1 MGCAFFVVLNF
12 LLTKLTKKLKRMLEW
27 FTNDRNNLLIG
38 GETMRLLKPYFKRY
52 KLDLV
57 LAVITVIIMAM
68 AMLFQPTLLSKI
80 VQAISD
86 DNMTKVRHIGLQL
99 LVIAGIGLIAGIV
112 NTIFAARASQG
123 IASDVRE
130 AAYRK
135 IQTFSFGNVEQ
146 FSAGN
151 LVVRLT
157 NDVQQIQSILMM
169 MLQPLLRMPI
179 LFIGGFI
186 LAVNSIPKLWWIIVV
201 MVILVGAVSALVM
214 GNMGKRFGMI
224 QGLIDRVNAKAKEN
238 LQGVRVV
245 KSFNQEGNEQK
256 RFDDVSDELNHVNLQ
271 IGYLFSIIMPAFM
284 FIGQGL
290 MVVAIYFVG
299 NMVGTE
305 PKMLAQITGFTN
317 YLMIIMQ
324 AIIVGGMMM
333 TFAARGFVSMG
344 RISEIM
350 DTKPDLVY
358 KDVPAQDLTGA
369 VEFDDVSFTYP
380 GDDKPTLKHISFKV
394 QPGEMIG
401 IVGATG
407 SGKSSMAQLIPR
419 LFDPTDGTVKV
430 GGVDLKDANESSLRK
445 TVSFVLQRATLFS
458 GKISDNLRQGK
469 PDAQE
474 QDMKRAA
481 QIAQAAEF
489 VERYEDTYEH
499 VVEERSS
506 NFSGGQKQRLSIARG
521 VIGNPKILILDDST
535 SALDAK
541 SEKLVKEA
549 LDNELQDTTTFII
562 AEKISSVIN
571 ADRILVL
578 EDGALVAE
586 GAHQQ
591 LVETSPIYQEIYK
604 TQKAQEA

>member
-1 MGCAFFVVLNF
+1 
-12 LLTKLTKKLKRMLEW
+12 
-27 FTNDRNNLLIG
+27 
-38 GETMRLLKPYFKRY
+38 MRLLKPYFKRY

-201 MVILVGAVSALVM
+201 MVIMVGAVSALVM

-481 QIAQAAEF
+481 QTAQAAEF

>member
-1 MGCAFFVVLNF
+1 
-12 LLTKLTKKLKRMLEW
+12 
-27 FTNDRNNLLIG
+27 
-38 GETMRLLKPYFKRY
+38 MRLLKPYFKGY
-52 KLDLV
+52 KLDLTIAV
-57 LAVITVIIMAM
+57 LTVTIMAIS
-68 AMLFQPTLLSKI
+68 MLLQPTLLTNI

-86 DNMTKVRHIGLQL
+86 DNMDKVNQIGLKL
-99 LVIAGIGLIAGIV
+99 LVIAGIGLIAGII

-135 IQTFSFGNVEQ
+135 IQTFSFGNIEQ
-146 FSAGN
+146 YSVGN

-157 NDVQQIQSILMM
+157 NDITQIQSILMM
-169 MLQPLLRMPI
+169 GLQPLLRMPI
-179 LFIGGFI
+179 LFVGGFI
-186 LAVNSIPKLWWIIVV
+186 LAVHSIPALWWVIVV
-201 MVILVGAVSALVM
+201 MVILVGAVSAVVM

-245 KSFNQEGNEQK
+245 KSFNQEDNEQK
-256 RFDDVSDELNHVNLQ
+256 RFNEVSDELNGVNLQ
-271 IGYLFSIIMPAFM
+271 IGYLFSIIVPAFM

-299 NMVGTE
+299 NMVGSE

-324 AIIVGGMMM
+324 SIIIGGMMM

-344 RISEIM
+344 RIQEIM
-350 DTKPDLVY
+350 NTEPDLQY
-358 KDVPAQDLTGA
+358 KDVPEQDLSGA

-380 GDDKPTLKHISFKV
+380 GDDKPTLKHISFAV

-407 SGKSSMAQLIPR
+407 SGKSTMAQLIPR
-419 LFDPTDGTVKV
+419 LFDPTEGTVKV
-430 GGVDLKDANESSLRK
+430 GGVDLKDTNESSLRK

-469 PDAQE
+469 ADAQE
-474 QDMKRAA
+474 ADMKRAA

-521 VIGNPKILILDDST
+521 VIGDPKILILDDST

-549 LDNELQDTTTFII
+549 LDNDLQDTTTFII

-578 EDGALVAE
+578 EDGELVAE
-586 GAHQQ
+586 GAHKD

>member
-1 MGCAFFVVLNF
+1 
-12 LLTKLTKKLKRMLEW
+12 
-27 FTNDRNNLLIG
+27 
-38 GETMRLLKPYFKRY
+38 MRLLKPYFKGY
-52 KLDLV
+52 KLDLTIAV
-57 LAVITVIIMAM
+57 LTVTIMAIS
-68 AMLFQPTLLSKI
+68 MLLQPTLLTNI

-86 DNMTKVRHIGLQL
+86 DNMDKVNQIGLKL
-99 LVIAGIGLIAGIV
+99 LVIAGIGLIAGII

-135 IQTFSFGNVEQ
+135 IQTFSFGNIEQ
-146 FSAGN
+146 YSVGN

-157 NDVQQIQSILMM
+157 NDITQIQSILMM
-169 MLQPLLRMPI
+169 GLQPLLRMPI
-179 LFIGGFI
+179 LFVGGFI
-186 LAVNSIPKLWWIIVV
+186 LAVHSIPALWWVIVV
-201 MVILVGAVSALVM
+201 MVILVGAVSAVVM

-245 KSFNQEGNEQK
+245 KSFNQEDNEQK
-256 RFDDVSDELNHVNLQ
+256 RFNEVSDELNGVNLQ
-271 IGYLFSIIMPAFM
+271 IGYLFSIIVPAFM

-299 NMVGTE
+299 NMVGSE

-324 AIIVGGMMM
+324 SIIIGGMMM

-344 RISEIM
+344 RIQEIM
-350 DTKPDLVY
+350 NTEPDLQY
-358 KDVPAQDLTGA
+358 KDVPEQDLSGA

-380 GDDKPTLKHISFKV
+380 GDDKPTLKHISFAV

-407 SGKSSMAQLIPR
+407 SGKSTMAQLIPR
-419 LFDPTDGTVKV
+419 LFDPTEGTVKV
-430 GGVDLKDANESSLRK
+430 GGVDLKDTNESSLRK

-469 PDAQE
+469 ADAQE
-474 QDMKRAA
+474 ADMKRAA

-489 VERYEDTYEH
+489 VERFEDTYEH

-549 LDNELQDTTTFII
+549 LDHDLQDTTTFII

-578 EDGALVAE
+578 EDGELVAE
-586 GAHQQ
+586 GAHKD

>member
-1 MGCAFFVVLNF
+1 
-12 LLTKLTKKLKRMLEW
+12 
-27 FTNDRNNLLIG
+27 
-38 GETMRLLKPYFKRY
+38 MRLLKPYFKGY
-52 KLDLV
+52 KLDLTIAV
-57 LAVITVIIMAM
+57 LTVTIMAIS
-68 AMLFQPTLLSKI
+68 MLLQPTLLTNI

-86 DNMTKVRHIGLQL
+86 DNMDKVNQIGLKL
-99 LVIAGIGLIAGIV
+99 LVIAGIGLIAGII

-135 IQTFSFGNVEQ
+135 IQTFSFGNIEQ
-146 FSAGN
+146 YSVGN

-157 NDVQQIQSILMM
+157 NDITQIQSILMM
-169 MLQPLLRMPI
+169 GLQPLLRMPI
-179 LFIGGFI
+179 LFVGGFI
-186 LAVNSIPKLWWIIVV
+186 LAVHSIPALWWVIVV
-201 MVILVGAVSALVM
+201 MVILVGAVSAVVM

-245 KSFNQEGNEQK
+245 KSFNQEDNEQK
-256 RFDDVSDELNHVNLQ
+256 RFNEVSDELNGVNLQ
-271 IGYLFSIIMPAFM
+271 IGYLFSIIVPAFM

-299 NMVGTE
+299 NMVGSE

-324 AIIVGGMMM
+324 SIIIGGMMM

-344 RISEIM
+344 RIQEIM
-350 DTKPDLVY
+350 NTEPDLQY
-358 KDVPAQDLTGA
+358 KDVPEQDLSGA

-380 GDDKPTLKHISFKV
+380 GDDKPTLKHISFAV

-407 SGKSSMAQLIPR
+407 SGKSTMAQLLPR
-419 LFDPTDGTVKV
+419 LFDPTEGTVKV
-430 GGVDLKDANESSLRK
+430 GGVDLKDTNESSLRK

-469 PDAQE
+469 ADAQE
-474 QDMKRAA
+474 ADMKRAA

-521 VIGNPKILILDDST
+521 VIGDPKILILDDST

-549 LDNELQDTTTFII
+549 LDHDLQDTTTFII

-578 EDGALVAE
+578 EDGELVAE
-586 GAHQQ
+586 GAHKD

>member
-1 MGCAFFVVLNF
+1 
-12 LLTKLTKKLKRMLEW
+12 
-27 FTNDRNNLLIG
+27 
-38 GETMRLLKPYFKRY
+38 MRLLKPYFKRY

-86 DNMTKVRHIGLQL
+86 DNMSKVRHIGLQL

-419 LFDPTDGTVKV
+419 LFDPTEGTVKV

-469 PDAQE
+469 SDAQE

-586 GAHQQ
+586 GAHQE

>member
-1 MGCAFFVVLNF
+1 
-12 LLTKLTKKLKRMLEW
+12 
-27 FTNDRNNLLIG
+27 
-38 GETMRLLKPYFKRY
+38 MRLLKPYFKGY
-52 KLDLV
+52 KLDLTIAV
-57 LAVITVIIMAM
+57 LTVTIMAIS
-68 AMLFQPTLLSKI
+68 MLLQPTLLTNI

-86 DNMTKVRHIGLQL
+86 DNMDKVNQIGFKL
-99 LVIAGIGLIAGIV
+99 LVIAGIGLIAGII

-135 IQTFSFGNVEQ
+135 IQTFSFGNIEQ
-146 FSAGN
+146 YSVGN

-157 NDVQQIQSILMM
+157 NDITQIQSILMM
-169 MLQPLLRMPI
+169 GLQPLLRMPI
-179 LFIGGFI
+179 LFVGGFI
-186 LAVNSIPKLWWIIVV
+186 LAVHSIPALWWVIVV
-201 MVILVGAVSALVM
+201 MVILVGAVSAVVM

-245 KSFNQEGNEQK
+245 KSFNQEDNEQK
-256 RFDDVSDELNHVNLQ
+256 RFNEVSDELNGVNLQ
-271 IGYLFSIIMPAFM
+271 IGYLFSIIVPAFM

-299 NMVGTE
+299 NMVGSE

-324 AIIVGGMMM
+324 SIIIGGMMM

-344 RISEIM
+344 RIQEIM
-350 DTKPDLVY
+350 NTEPDLQY
-358 KDVPAQDLTGA
+358 KDVPEQDLSGA

-380 GDDKPTLKHISFKV
+380 GDDKPTLKHISFAV

-407 SGKSSMAQLIPR
+407 SGKSTMAQLIPR
-419 LFDPTDGTVKV
+419 LFDPTEGTVKV
-430 GGVDLKDANESSLRK
+430 GGVDLKDTNESSLRK

-469 PDAQE
+469 ADAQE
-474 QDMKRAA
+474 ADMKRAA

-521 VIGNPKILILDDST
+521 VIGDPKILILDDST

-549 LDNELQDTTTFII
+549 LDHDLQDTTTFII

-578 EDGALVAE
+578 EDGELVAE
-586 GAHQQ
+586 GAHKD

>member
-1 MGCAFFVVLNF
+1 
-12 LLTKLTKKLKRMLEW
+12 
-27 FTNDRNNLLIG
+27 
-38 GETMRLLKPYFKRY
+38 MRLLKPYFKRY

-86 DNMTKVRHIGLQL
+86 DNMSKVRHIGLQL

-271 IGYLFSIIMPAFM
+271 IGHLFSIIMPAFM

>member
-1 MGCAFFVVLNF
+1 
-12 LLTKLTKKLKRMLEW
+12 
-27 FTNDRNNLLIG
+27 
-38 GETMRLLKPYFKRY
+38 MRLLKPYFKRY

-86 DNMTKVRHIGLQL
+86 DNMSKVRHIGLQL

-419 LFDPTDGTVKV
+419 LFDPTEGTVKV

-521 VIGNPKILILDDST
+521 VIGDPKILILDDST

-586 GAHQQ
+586 GAHQE

>member
-1 MGCAFFVVLNF
+1 
-12 LLTKLTKKLKRMLEW
+12 
-27 FTNDRNNLLIG
+27 
-38 GETMRLLKPYFKRY
+38 MRLLKPYFKRY

-224 QGLIDRVNAKAKEN
+224 QALIDRVNAKAKEN

-419 LFDPTDGTVKV
+419 LFDPTEGTVKV

-549 LDNELQDTTTFII
+549 LDSELQDTTTFII

>member
-1 MGCAFFVVLNF
+1 MELNKEF
-12 LLTKLTKKLKRMLEW
+12 
-27 FTNDRNNLLIG
+27 G
-38 GETMRLLKPYFKRY
+38 GEIMRLLKPYFKGY
-52 KLDLV
+52 KLDLTIAV
-57 LAVITVIIMAM
+57 LTVTIMAIS
-68 AMLFQPTLLSKI
+68 MLLQPTLLTNI

-86 DNMTKVRHIGLQL
+86 DNMDKVNQIGLKL
-99 LVIAGIGLIAGIV
+99 LVIAGIGLIAGII

-135 IQTFSFGNVEQ
+135 IQTFSFGNIEQ
-146 FSAGN
+146 YSVGN

-157 NDVQQIQSILMM
+157 NDITQIQSILMM
-169 MLQPLLRMPI
+169 GLQPLLRMPI
-179 LFIGGFI
+179 LFVGSFI
-186 LAVNSIPKLWWIIVV
+186 LAVHSIPALWWVIVV
-201 MVILVGAVSALVM
+201 MVILVGAVSAVVM

-245 KSFNQEGNEQK
+245 KSFNQEDNEQK
-256 RFDDVSDELNHVNLQ
+256 RFNEVSDELNGVNLQ
-271 IGYLFSIIMPAFM
+271 IGYLFSIIVPAFM

-299 NMVGTE
+299 NMVGSE

-324 AIIVGGMMM
+324 SIIIGGMMM

-344 RISEIM
+344 RIQEIM
-350 DTKPDLVY
+350 NTEPDLQY
-358 KDVPAQDLTGA
+358 KDVPEQDLSGA

-380 GDDKPTLKHISFKV
+380 GDDKPTLKHISFAV

-407 SGKSSMAQLIPR
+407 SGKSTMAQLIPR
-419 LFDPTDGTVKV
+419 LFDPTEGTVKV
-430 GGVDLKDANESSLRK
+430 GGVDLKDTNESSLRK

-469 PDAQE
+469 ADAQE
-474 QDMKRAA
+474 ADMKRAA

-521 VIGNPKILILDDST
+521 VIGDPKILILDDST

-549 LDNELQDTTTFII
+549 LDHDLQDTTTFII

-578 EDGALVAE
+578 EDGELVAE
-586 GAHQQ
+586 GAHKD

>member
-1 MGCAFFVVLNF
+1 
-12 LLTKLTKKLKRMLEW
+12 
-27 FTNDRNNLLIG
+27 
-38 GETMRLLKPYFKRY
+38 MRLLKPYFKGY
-52 KLDLV
+52 KLDLTIAV
-57 LAVITVIIMAM
+57 LTVTIMAIS
-68 AMLFQPTLLSKI
+68 MLLQPTLLTNI

-86 DNMTKVRHIGLQL
+86 DNMDKVNQIGLKL
-99 LVIAGIGLIAGIV
+99 LVIAGIGLIAGII

-135 IQTFSFGNVEQ
+135 IQTFSFGNIEQ
-146 FSAGN
+146 YSVGN

-157 NDVQQIQSILMM
+157 NDITQIQSILMM
-169 MLQPLLRMPI
+169 GLQPLLRMPI
-179 LFIGGFI
+179 LFVGGFI
-186 LAVNSIPKLWWIIVV
+186 LAVHSIPALWWVIVV
-201 MVILVGAVSALVM
+201 MVILVGAVSAVVM

-245 KSFNQEGNEQK
+245 KSFNQEDNEQK
-256 RFDDVSDELNHVNLQ
+256 RFNEVSDELNGVNLQ
-271 IGYLFSIIMPAFM
+271 IGYLFSIIVPAFM

-299 NMVGTE
+299 NMVGSE

-324 AIIVGGMMM
+324 SIIIGGMMM

-344 RISEIM
+344 RIQEIM
-350 DTKPDLVY
+350 NTEPDLQY
-358 KDVPAQDLTGA
+358 KDVPEQDLSGA

-380 GDDKPTLKHISFKV
+380 GDDKPTLKHISFAV
-394 QPGEMIG
+394 QSGEMIG

-407 SGKSSMAQLIPR
+407 SGKSTMAQLIPR
-419 LFDPTDGTVKV
+419 LFDPTEGTVKV
-430 GGVDLKDANESSLRK
+430 GGVDLKDTNESSLRK

-469 PDAQE
+469 ADAQE
-474 QDMKRAA
+474 ADMKRAA

-521 VIGNPKILILDDST
+521 VIGDPKILILDDST

-549 LDNELQDTTTFII
+549 LDHDLQDTTTFII

-578 EDGALVAE
+578 EDGELVAE
-586 GAHQQ
+586 GAHKD

>member
-1 MGCAFFVVLNF
+1 
-12 LLTKLTKKLKRMLEW
+12 
-27 FTNDRNNLLIG
+27 
-38 GETMRLLKPYFKRY
+38 MRLLKPYFKGY
-52 KLDLV
+52 KLDLTIAV
-57 LAVITVIIMAM
+57 LTVTIMAIS
-68 AMLFQPTLLSKI
+68 MLLQPTLLTNI

-86 DNMTKVRHIGLQL
+86 DNMDKVNQIGLKL
-99 LVIAGIGLIAGIV
+99 LVIAGIGLVAGII

-135 IQTFSFGNVEQ
+135 IQTFSFGNIEQ
-146 FSAGN
+146 YSVGN

-157 NDVQQIQSILMM
+157 NDITQIQSILMM
-169 MLQPLLRMPI
+169 GLQPLLRMPI
-179 LFIGGFI
+179 LFVGGFI
-186 LAVNSIPKLWWIIVV
+186 LAVHSIPALWWVIVV
-201 MVILVGAVSALVM
+201 MVILVGAVSAVVM

-245 KSFNQEGNEQK
+245 KSFNQEDNEQK
-256 RFDDVSDELNHVNLQ
+256 RFNEVSDELNGVNLQ
-271 IGYLFSIIMPAFM
+271 IGYLFSIIVTAFM

-299 NMVGTE
+299 NMVGSE

-324 AIIVGGMMM
+324 SIIIGGMMM

-344 RISEIM
+344 RIQEIM
-350 DTKPDLVY
+350 NTEPDLQY
-358 KDVPAQDLTGA
+358 KDVPEQDLSGA

-380 GDDKPTLKHISFKV
+380 GDDKPTLKHISFAV

-407 SGKSSMAQLIPR
+407 SGKSTMAQLIPR
-419 LFDPTDGTVKV
+419 LFDPTEGTVKV
-430 GGVDLKDANESSLRK
+430 GGVDLKDTNESSLRK

-469 PDAQE
+469 ADAQE
-474 QDMKRAA
+474 ADMKRAA

-521 VIGNPKILILDDST
+521 VIGDPKILILDDST

-549 LDNELQDTTTFII
+549 LDHDLQDTTTFII

-578 EDGALVAE
+578 EDGELVAE
-586 GAHQQ
+586 GAHKD

>member
-1 MGCAFFVVLNF
+1 
-12 LLTKLTKKLKRMLEW
+12 
-27 FTNDRNNLLIG
+27 
-38 GETMRLLKPYFKRY
+38 MRLLKPYFKRY

-245 KSFNQEGNEQK
+245 KSFNQEVNEQK

-419 LFDPTDGTVKV
+419 LFDPTEGTVKV

>member
-1 MGCAFFVVLNF
+1 
-12 LLTKLTKKLKRMLEW
+12 
-27 FTNDRNNLLIG
+27 
-38 GETMRLLKPYFKRY
+38 MRLLKPYFKGY
-52 KLDLV
+52 KLDLTIAV
-57 LAVITVIIMAM
+57 LTVTIMAIS
-68 AMLFQPTLLSKI
+68 MLLQPTLLTNI

-86 DNMTKVRHIGLQL
+86 DNMDKVNQIGLKL
-99 LVIAGIGLIAGIV
+99 LVIAGIGLIAGII

-135 IQTFSFGNVEQ
+135 IQTFSFGNIEQ
-146 FSAGN
+146 YSVGN

-157 NDVQQIQSILMM
+157 NDITQIQSILMM
-169 MLQPLLRMPI
+169 GLQPLLRMPI
-179 LFIGGFI
+179 LFVGGFI
-186 LAVNSIPKLWWIIVV
+186 LAVHSIPALWWVIVV
-201 MVILVGAVSALVM
+201 MVILVGAVSAVVM

-245 KSFNQEGNEQK
+245 KSFNQEDNEQK
-256 RFDDVSDELNHVNLQ
+256 RFNEVSDELNGVNLQ
-271 IGYLFSIIMPAFM
+271 IGYLFSIIVPAFM

-299 NMVGTE
+299 NMVGSE

-324 AIIVGGMMM
+324 SIIICGMMM

-344 RISEIM
+344 RIQEIM
-350 DTKPDLVY
+350 NTEPDLQY
-358 KDVPAQDLTGA
+358 KDVPEQDLSGA

-380 GDDKPTLKHISFKV
+380 GDDKPTLKHISFAV

-407 SGKSSMAQLIPR
+407 SGKSTMAQLIPR
-419 LFDPTDGTVKV
+419 LFDPTEGTVKV
-430 GGVDLKDANESSLRK
+430 GGVDLKDTNESSLRK

-469 PDAQE
+469 ADAQE
-474 QDMKRAA
+474 ADMKRAA

-521 VIGNPKILILDDST
+521 VIGDPKILILDDST

-549 LDNELQDTTTFII
+549 LDHDLQDTTTFII

-578 EDGALVAE
+578 EDGELVAE
-586 GAHQQ
+586 GAHKD

>member
-1 MGCAFFVVLNF
+1 
-12 LLTKLTKKLKRMLEW
+12 
-27 FTNDRNNLLIG
+27 
-38 GETMRLLKPYFKRY
+38 MRLLKPYFKRY

-57 LAVITVIIMAM
+57 LAVITVVIMAM

-245 KSFNQEGNEQK
+245 KSFNQEGNEQQ

-380 GDDKPTLKHISFKV
+380 GEDKPTLKHISFKV

-419 LFDPTDGTVKV
+419 LFDPTEGTVKV

-521 VIGNPKILILDDST
+521 VIGDPKILILDDST

-586 GAHQQ
+586 GAHQE

>member
-1 MGCAFFVVLNF
+1 
-12 LLTKLTKKLKRMLEW
+12 
-27 FTNDRNNLLIG
+27 
-38 GETMRLLKPYFKRY
+38 MRLLKPYFKGY
-52 KLDLV
+52 KLDLTIAV
-57 LAVITVIIMAM
+57 LTVTIMAIS
-68 AMLFQPTLLSKI
+68 MLLQPTLLTNI

-86 DNMTKVRHIGLQL
+86 DNMDKVNQIGLKL
-99 LVIAGIGLIAGIV
+99 LVIAGIGLIAGII

-135 IQTFSFGNVEQ
+135 IQTFSFGNIEQ
-146 FSAGN
+146 YSVGN

-157 NDVQQIQSILMM
+157 NDITQIQSILMM
-169 MLQPLLRMPI
+169 GLQLLLRMPI
-179 LFIGGFI
+179 LFVGGFI
-186 LAVNSIPKLWWIIVV
+186 LAVHSIPALWWVIVV
-201 MVILVGAVSALVM
+201 MVILVGAVSAVVM

-245 KSFNQEGNEQK
+245 KSFNQEDNEQK
-256 RFDDVSDELNHVNLQ
+256 RFNEVSDELNGVNLQ
-271 IGYLFSIIMPAFM
+271 IGYLFSIIVPAFM

-299 NMVGTE
+299 NMVGSE

-324 AIIVGGMMM
+324 SIIIGGMMM

-344 RISEIM
+344 RIQEIM
-350 DTKPDLVY
+350 NTEPDLQY
-358 KDVPAQDLTGA
+358 KDVPEQDLSGA

-380 GDDKPTLKHISFKV
+380 GDDKPTLKHISFAV

-407 SGKSSMAQLIPR
+407 SGKSTMAQLIPR
-419 LFDPTDGTVKV
+419 LFDPTEGTVKV
-430 GGVDLKDANESSLRK
+430 GGVDLKDTNESSLRK

-469 PDAQE
+469 ADAQE
-474 QDMKRAA
+474 ADMKRAA

-521 VIGNPKILILDDST
+521 VIGDPKILILDDST

-549 LDNELQDTTTFII
+549 LDHDLQDTTTFII

-578 EDGALVAE
+578 EDGELVAE
-586 GAHQQ
+586 GAHKD

>member
-1 MGCAFFVVLNF
+1 
-12 LLTKLTKKLKRMLEW
+12 
-27 FTNDRNNLLIG
+27 
-38 GETMRLLKPYFKRY
+38 MRLLKPYFKGY
-52 KLDLV
+52 KLDLTIAV
-57 LAVITVIIMAM
+57 LTVTIMAIS
-68 AMLFQPTLLSKI
+68 MLLQPTLLTNI

-86 DNMTKVRHIGLQL
+86 DNMDKVNQIGFKL
-99 LVIAGIGLIAGIV
+99 LVIAGIGLIAGII

-135 IQTFSFGNVEQ
+135 IQTFSFGNIEQ
-146 FSAGN
+146 YSVGN

-157 NDVQQIQSILMM
+157 NDITQIQSILMM
-169 MLQPLLRMPI
+169 GLQPLLRMPI
-179 LFIGGFI
+179 LFVGGFI
-186 LAVNSIPKLWWIIVV
+186 LAVHSIPALWWVIVV
-201 MVILVGAVSALVM
+201 MVILVGAVSAVVM

-245 KSFNQEGNEQK
+245 KSFNQEDNEQK
-256 RFDDVSDELNHVNLQ
+256 RFNEVSDELNGVNLQ
-271 IGYLFSIIMPAFM
+271 IGYLFSIIVPAFM

-299 NMVGTE
+299 NMVGSE

-324 AIIVGGMMM
+324 SIIIGGMMM

-344 RISEIM
+344 RIQEIM
-350 DTKPDLVY
+350 NTEPDLQY
-358 KDVPAQDLTGA
+358 KDVPKQDLSGA

-380 GDDKPTLKHISFKV
+380 GDDKPTLKHISFAV

-407 SGKSSMAQLIPR
+407 SGKSTMAQLIPR
-419 LFDPTDGTVKV
+419 LFDPTEGTVKV

-469 PDAQE
+469 ADAE
-474 QDMKRAA
+474 EADMKRAA

-521 VIGNPKILILDDST
+521 VIGDPKILILDDST

-549 LDNELQDTTTFII
+549 LDRDLQDTTTFII

-578 EDGALVAE
+578 EDGELVAE
-586 GAHQQ
+586 GAHKD

>member
-1 MGCAFFVVLNF
+1 
-12 LLTKLTKKLKRMLEW
+12 
-27 FTNDRNNLLIG
+27 
-38 GETMRLLKPYFKRY
+38 MRLLKPYFKGY
-52 KLDLV
+52 KLDLTIAV
-57 LAVITVIIMAM
+57 LTVTIMAIS
-68 AMLFQPTLLSKI
+68 MLLQPTLLTNI

-86 DNMTKVRHIGLQL
+86 DNMDKVNQIGFKL
-99 LVIAGIGLIAGIV
+99 LVIAGIGLIAGII

-135 IQTFSFGNVEQ
+135 IQTFSFGNIEQ
-146 FSAGN
+146 YSVGN

-157 NDVQQIQSILMM
+157 NDITQIQSILMM
-169 MLQPLLRMPI
+169 GLQPLLRMPI
-179 LFIGGFI
+179 LFVGGFI
-186 LAVNSIPKLWWIIVV
+186 LAVHSIPALWWVIVV
-201 MVILVGAVSALVM
+201 MVILVGAVSAVVM

-245 KSFNQEGNEQK
+245 KSLNQEDNEQK
-256 RFDDVSDELNHVNLQ
+256 RFNEVSDELNGVNLQ
-271 IGYLFSIIMPAFM
+271 IGYLFSIIVPAFM

-299 NMVGTE
+299 NMVGSE

-324 AIIVGGMMM
+324 SIIIGGMMM

-344 RISEIM
+344 RIQEIM
-350 DTKPDLVY
+350 NTEPDLQY
-358 KDVPAQDLTGA
+358 KDVPKQDLSGA

-380 GDDKPTLKHISFKV
+380 GDDKPTLKHISFAV

-407 SGKSSMAQLIPR
+407 SGKSTMAQLIPR
-419 LFDPTDGTVKV
+419 LFDPTEGTVKV

-469 PDAQE
+469 ADAE
-474 QDMKRAA
+474 EADMKRAA

-521 VIGNPKILILDDST
+521 VIGDPKILILDDST

-549 LDNELQDTTTFII
+549 LDHDLQDTTTFII

-578 EDGALVAE
+578 EDGELVAE
-586 GAHQQ
+586 GAHKD

>member
-1 MGCAFFVVLNF
+1 
-12 LLTKLTKKLKRMLEW
+12 
-27 FTNDRNNLLIG
+27 
-38 GETMRLLKPYFKRY
+38 MRLLKPYFKRY

-86 DNMTKVRHIGLQL
+86 DNMSKVRHIGLQL

-380 GDDKPTLKHISFKV
+380 GDDKLTLKHISFKV

-419 LFDPTDGTVKV
+419 LFDPTEGTVKV

-469 PDAQE
+469 SDAQE

-521 VIGNPKILILDDST
+521 VIGDPKILILDDST

-586 GAHQQ
+586 GAHQE

>member
-1 MGCAFFVVLNF
+1 
-12 LLTKLTKKLKRMLEW
+12 
-27 FTNDRNNLLIG
+27 
-38 GETMRLLKPYFKRY
+38 MRLLKPYFKRY

-86 DNMTKVRHIGLQL
+86 DNMSKVRHIGLQL

-299 NMVGTE
+299 NMVGSE

-419 LFDPTDGTVKV
+419 LFDPTEGTVKV

-521 VIGNPKILILDDST
+521 VIGDPKILILDDST

-586 GAHQQ
+586 GAHQE

>member
-1 MGCAFFVVLNF
+1 
-12 LLTKLTKKLKRMLEW
+12 
-27 FTNDRNNLLIG
+27 
-38 GETMRLLKPYFKRY
+38 MRLLKPYFKGY
-52 KLDLV
+52 KLDLTIAV
-57 LAVITVIIMAM
+57 LTVTIMAIS
-68 AMLFQPTLLSKI
+68 MLLQPTLLTNI

-86 DNMTKVRHIGLQL
+86 DNMDKVNQIGLKL
-99 LVIAGIGLIAGIV
+99 LVIAGIGLIAGII

-135 IQTFSFGNVEQ
+135 IQTFSFGNIEQ
-146 FSAGN
+146 YSVGN

-157 NDVQQIQSILMM
+157 NDITQIQSILMM
-169 MLQPLLRMPI
+169 GLQPLLRMPI
-179 LFIGGFI
+179 LFVGGFI
-186 LAVNSIPKLWWIIVV
+186 LAVHSIPALWWVIVV
-201 MVILVGAVSALVM
+201 MVILVGAVSAVVM

-245 KSFNQEGNEQK
+245 KSFNQEDNEQK
-256 RFDDVSDELNHVNLQ
+256 RFNEVSDELNGVNLQ
-271 IGYLFSIIMPAFM
+271 IGYLFSIIVPAFM

-299 NMVGTE
+299 NMVGSE

-324 AIIVGGMMM
+324 SIIIGGMMM

-344 RISEIM
+344 RIQEIM
-350 DTKPDLVY
+350 NTEPDLQY
-358 KDVPAQDLTGA
+358 EDVPEQDLSGA

-380 GDDKPTLKHISFKV
+380 GDDKPTLKHISFAV

-407 SGKSSMAQLIPR
+407 SGKSTMAQLIPR
-419 LFDPTDGTVKV
+419 LFDPTEGTVKV
-430 GGVDLKDANESSLRK
+430 GGVDLKDTNESSLRK

-469 PDAQE
+469 ADAQE
-474 QDMKRAA
+474 ADMKRAA

-521 VIGNPKILILDDST
+521 VIGDPKILILDDST

-549 LDNELQDTTTFII
+549 LDHDLQDTTTFII

-578 EDGALVAE
+578 EDGELVAE
-586 GAHQQ
+586 GAHKD

>member
-1 MGCAFFVVLNF
+1 
-12 LLTKLTKKLKRMLEW
+12 
-27 FTNDRNNLLIG
+27 
-38 GETMRLLKPYFKRY
+38 MRLLKPYFKRY

-419 LFDPTDGTVKV
+419 LFDPTEGTVKV

-521 VIGNPKILILDDST
+521 VIGDPKILILDDST

-586 GAHQQ
+586 GAHQE

>member
-1 MGCAFFVVLNF
+1 
-12 LLTKLTKKLKRMLEW
+12 
-27 FTNDRNNLLIG
+27 
-38 GETMRLLKPYFKRY
+38 MRLLKPYFKGY
-52 KLDLV
+52 KLDLTIAV
-57 LAVITVIIMAM
+57 LTVTIMAIS
-68 AMLFQPTLLSKI
+68 MLLQPTLLTNI

-86 DNMTKVRHIGLQL
+86 DNMDKVNQIGLKL
-99 LVIAGIGLIAGIV
+99 LVIAGIGLIAGII

-135 IQTFSFGNVEQ
+135 IQTFSFGNIEQ
-146 FSAGN
+146 YSVGN

-157 NDVQQIQSILMM
+157 NDITQIQSILMM
-169 MLQPLLRMPI
+169 GLQPLLRMPI
-179 LFIGGFI
+179 LFVGGFI
-186 LAVNSIPKLWWIIVV
+186 LAVHSIPALWWVIVV
-201 MVILVGAVSALVM
+201 MVILVGAVSAVVM

-245 KSFNQEGNEQK
+245 KSFNQEDNEQT
-256 RFDDVSDELNHVNLQ
+256 RFNEVSDELNGVNLQ
-271 IGYLFSIIMPAFM
+271 IGYLFSIIVPAFM

-299 NMVGTE
+299 NMVGSE

-324 AIIVGGMMM
+324 SIIIGGMMM
-333 TFAARGFVSMG
+333 TFAARGLVSMG
-344 RISEIM
+344 RIQEIM
-350 DTKPDLVY
+350 NTEPDLQY
-358 KDVPAQDLTGA
+358 KDVPEQDLSGA

-380 GDDKPTLKHISFKV
+380 GDDKPTLKHISFAV

-407 SGKSSMAQLIPR
+407 SGKSTMAQLIPR
-419 LFDPTDGTVKV
+419 LFDPTEGTVKV
-430 GGVDLKDANESSLRK
+430 GGVDLKDTNESSLRK

-469 PDAQE
+469 ADAE
-474 QDMKRAA
+474 EADMKRAA

-521 VIGNPKILILDDST
+521 VIGDPKILILDDST

-549 LDNELQDTTTFII
+549 LDHDLQDTTTFII

-578 EDGALVAE
+578 EDGELVAE
-586 GAHQQ
+586 GAHKD

>member
-1 MGCAFFVVLNF
+1 
-12 LLTKLTKKLKRMLEW
+12 
-27 FTNDRNNLLIG
+27 
-38 GETMRLLKPYFKRY
+38 MRLLKPYFKGY
-52 KLDLV
+52 KLDLTIAV
-57 LAVITVIIMAM
+57 LTVTIMAIS
-68 AMLFQPTLLSKI
+68 MLLQPTLLTNI

-86 DNMTKVRHIGLQL
+86 DNMDKVNQIGLKL
-99 LVIAGIGLIAGIV
+99 LVIAGIGLIAGII

-135 IQTFSFGNVEQ
+135 IQTFSFGNIEQ
-146 FSAGN
+146 YSVGN

-157 NDVQQIQSILMM
+157 NDITQIQSILMM
-169 MLQPLLRMPI
+169 GLQPLLRMPI
-179 LFIGGFI
+179 LFVGGFI
-186 LAVNSIPKLWWIIVV
+186 LAVHSIPALWWVIVV
-201 MVILVGAVSALVM
+201 MVILVGAVSAVVM

-245 KSFNQEGNEQK
+245 KSFNQEDNEQK
-256 RFDDVSDELNHVNLQ
+256 RFNEVSDELNGVNLQ
-271 IGYLFSIIMPAFM
+271 IGYLFSIIVPAFM

-299 NMVGTE
+299 NMVGSE

-324 AIIVGGMMM
+324 SIIIGGMMM

-344 RISEIM
+344 RIQEIM
-350 DTKPDLVY
+350 NTEPDLQY
-358 KDVPAQDLTGA
+358 KDVPEQDLSGA

-380 GDDKPTLKHISFKV
+380 GDDKPTLKHISFAV

-407 SGKSSMAQLIPR
+407 SGKSTMAQWIPR
-419 LFDPTDGTVKV
+419 LFDPTEGTVKV
-430 GGVDLKDANESSLRK
+430 GGVDLKDTNESSLRK

-469 PDAQE
+469 ADAQE
-474 QDMKRAA
+474 ADMKRAA

-521 VIGNPKILILDDST
+521 VIGDPKILILDDST

-549 LDNELQDTTTFII
+549 LDHDLQDTTTFII

-578 EDGALVAE
+578 EDGELVAE
-586 GAHQQ
+586 GAHKD

>member
-1 MGCAFFVVLNF
+1 
-12 LLTKLTKKLKRMLEW
+12 
-27 FTNDRNNLLIG
+27 
-38 GETMRLLKPYFKRY
+38 MRLLKPYFKRY

-86 DNMTKVRHIGLQL
+86 DNMTKVRYIGLQL

-135 IQTFSFGNVEQ
+135 IQTFSFGNIEQ

-169 MLQPLLRMPI
+169 MMQPLLRMPI
-179 LFIGGFI
+179 LFVGGFI
-186 LAVNSIPKLWWIIVV
+186 LAVNSIPKLWWIIVI

-305 PKMLAQITGFTN
+305 PKMLAQIAGFTN

-358 KDVPAQDLTGA
+358 KNVPAQDLTGS

-419 LFDPTDGTVKV
+419 LFDPTEGTVKV
-430 GGVDLKDANESSLRK
+430 GGVDLKDTNESSLRK

-469 PDAQE
+469 SDAQE

-521 VIGNPKILILDDST
+521 VIGDPKILILDDST

-578 EDGALVAE
+578 EDGALIAE
-586 GAHQQ
+586 GAHQE
-591 LVETSPIYQEIYK
+591 LVKTSPVYQEIYK

>member
-1 MGCAFFVVLNF
+1 
-12 LLTKLTKKLKRMLEW
+12 
-27 FTNDRNNLLIG
+27 
-38 GETMRLLKPYFKRY
+38 MRLLKPYFKGY
-52 KLDLV
+52 KLDLTIAV
-57 LAVITVIIMAM
+57 LTVTIMAIS
-68 AMLFQPTLLSKI
+68 MLLQPTLLTNI

-86 DNMTKVRHIGLQL
+86 DNMDKVNQIGLKL
-99 LVIAGIGLIAGIV
+99 LVIAGIGLIAGII

-135 IQTFSFGNVEQ
+135 IQTFSFGNIEQ
-146 FSAGN
+146 YSVGN

-157 NDVQQIQSILMM
+157 NDITQILMM
-169 MLQPLLRMPI
+169 GLQPLLRMPI
-179 LFIGGFI
+179 LFVGGFI
-186 LAVNSIPKLWWIIVV
+186 LAVHSIPALWWVIVV
-201 MVILVGAVSALVM
+201 MVILVGAVSAVVM

-245 KSFNQEGNEQK
+245 KSFNQEDNEQK
-256 RFDDVSDELNHVNLQ
+256 RFNEVSDELNGVNLQ
-271 IGYLFSIIMPAFM
+271 IGYLFSIIVPAFM

-299 NMVGTE
+299 NMVGSE

-324 AIIVGGMMM
+324 SIIIGGMMM

-344 RISEIM
+344 RIQEIM
-350 DTKPDLVY
+350 NTEPDLQY
-358 KDVPAQDLTGA
+358 KDVPEQDLSGA

-380 GDDKPTLKHISFKV
+380 GDDKPTLKHISFAV

-407 SGKSSMAQLIPR
+407 SGKSTMAQLIPR
-419 LFDPTDGTVKV
+419 LFDPTEGTVKV
-430 GGVDLKDANESSLRK
+430 GGVDLKDTNESSLRK

-469 PDAQE
+469 ADAQE
-474 QDMKRAA
+474 ADMKRAA

-521 VIGNPKILILDDST
+521 VIGDPKILILDDST

-549 LDNELQDTTTFII
+549 LDHDLQDTTTFII

-578 EDGALVAE
+578 EDGELVAE
-586 GAHQQ
+586 GAHKD

>member
-1 MGCAFFVVLNF
+1 
-12 LLTKLTKKLKRMLEW
+12 
-27 FTNDRNNLLIG
+27 
-38 GETMRLLKPYFKRY
+38 MRLLKPYFKRY

-57 LAVITVIIMAM
+57 LAVITVVIMAM

-86 DNMTKVRHIGLQL
+86 DNMSKVRHIGLQL

-245 KSFNQEGNEQK
+245 KSFNQEGNEQQ

-419 LFDPTDGTVKV
+419 LFDPTEGTVKV

-469 PDAQE
+469 ADAQE
-474 QDMKRAA
+474 ADMKRAA

-521 VIGNPKILILDDST
+521 VIGDPKILILDDST

-549 LDNELQDTTTFII
+549 LDHDLQDTTTFII

-578 EDGALVAE
+578 EDGELVAE
-586 GAHQQ
+586 GAHKD

>member
-1 MGCAFFVVLNF
+1 
-12 LLTKLTKKLKRMLEW
+12 
-27 FTNDRNNLLIG
+27 
-38 GETMRLLKPYFKRY
+38 MRLLKPYFKRY

-57 LAVITVIIMAM
+57 LVVITVIIMAM

-86 DNMTKVRHIGLQL
+86 DNMSKVRHIGLQL

-419 LFDPTDGTVKV
+419 LFDPTEGTVKV

-586 GAHQQ
+586 GAHQE

>member
-1 MGCAFFVVLNF
+1 
-12 LLTKLTKKLKRMLEW
+12 
-27 FTNDRNNLLIG
+27 
-38 GETMRLLKPYFKRY
+38 MRLLKPYFKRY

-57 LAVITVIIMAM
+57 LAVITVIIMVM

-224 QGLIDRVNAKAKEN
+224 QALIDRVNAKAKEN

-419 LFDPTDGTVKV
+419 LFDPTEGTVKV

>member
-1 MGCAFFVVLNF
+1 
-12 LLTKLTKKLKRMLEW
+12 
-27 FTNDRNNLLIG
+27 
-38 GETMRLLKPYFKRY
+38 MRLLKPYFKGY
-52 KLDLV
+52 KLDLTIAV
-57 LAVITVIIMAM
+57 LTVTIMAIS
-68 AMLFQPTLLSKI
+68 MLLQPTLLTNI

-86 DNMTKVRHIGLQL
+86 DNMDKVNQIGLKL
-99 LVIAGIGLIAGIV
+99 LVIAGIGLIAGII

-135 IQTFSFGNVEQ
+135 IQTFSFGNIEQ
-146 FSAGN
+146 YSVGN

-157 NDVQQIQSILMM
+157 NDITQIQSILMM
-169 MLQPLLRMPI
+169 GLQPLLRMPI
-179 LFIGGFI
+179 LFVGGFI
-186 LAVNSIPKLWWIIVV
+186 LAVHSIPALWWVIVV
-201 MVILVGAVSALVM
+201 MVILVGAVSAVVM

-245 KSFNQEGNEQK
+245 KSFNQEDNEQK
-256 RFDDVSDELNHVNLQ
+256 RFNEVSDELNGVNLQ
-271 IGYLFSIIMPAFM
+271 IGYLFSIIVPAFM

-299 NMVGTE
+299 NMVGSE

-324 AIIVGGMMM
+324 SIIIGGMMM

-344 RISEIM
+344 RIQEIM
-350 DTKPDLVY
+350 NTEPDLQY
-358 KDVPAQDLTGA
+358 KDVPEQDLSGA

-380 GDDKPTLKHISFKV
+380 GDDKPTLKHISFAV

-407 SGKSSMAQLIPR
+407 SGKSTMAQLIPR
-419 LFDPTDGTVKV
+419 LFDPTEGTVKV
-430 GGVDLKDANESSLRK
+430 GGVDLKDTNESSLRK

-469 PDAQE
+469 ADAQE
-474 QDMKRAA
+474 ADMKRAA

-521 VIGNPKILILDDST
+521 VIGDPKILILDDST

-549 LDNELQDTTTFII
+549 LDHDLQDTTTFII

-578 EDGALVAE
+578 EDGELVAE
-586 GAHQQ
+586 GVGDGIGVEVVLDDIGREQDDQ
-591 LVETSPIYQEIYK
+591 LRAV
-604 TQKAQEA
+604 

>member
-1 MGCAFFVVLNF
+1 
-12 LLTKLTKKLKRMLEW
+12 
-27 FTNDRNNLLIG
+27 
-38 GETMRLLKPYFKRY
+38 MRLLKPYFKGY
-52 KLDLV
+52 KLDLTIAV
-57 LAVITVIIMAM
+57 LTVTIMAIS
-68 AMLFQPTLLSKI
+68 MLLQPTLLTNI

-86 DNMTKVRHIGLQL
+86 DNMDKVNQIGLKL
-99 LVIAGIGLIAGIV
+99 LVIAGIGLIAGII

-135 IQTFSFGNVEQ
+135 IQTFSFGNIEQ
-146 FSAGN
+146 YSVGN

-157 NDVQQIQSILMM
+157 NDITQIQSILMM
-169 MLQPLLRMPI
+169 GLQPLLRMPI
-179 LFIGGFI
+179 LFVGGFI
-186 LAVNSIPKLWWIIVV
+186 LAVHSIPALWWVIVV
-201 MVILVGAVSALVM
+201 MVILVGAVSAVVM

-245 KSFNQEGNEQK
+245 KSFNQEDNEQK
-256 RFDDVSDELNHVNLQ
+256 RFNEVSDELNGVNLQ
-271 IGYLFSIIMPAFM
+271 IGYLFSIIVPAFM

-299 NMVGTE
+299 NMVGSE

-324 AIIVGGMMM
+324 SIIIGGMMM

-344 RISEIM
+344 RIQEIM
-350 DTKPDLVY
+350 NTEPDLQY
-358 KDVPAQDLTGA
+358 KDVPEQDLSGA

-380 GDDKPTLKHISFKV
+380 GDDKPTLKHISFAV

-407 SGKSSMAQLIPR
+407 SGKSTMAQLIPR
-419 LFDPTDGTVKV
+419 LFDPTEGTVKV
-430 GGVDLKDANESSLRK
+430 GGVDLKDTNESSLRK

-469 PDAQE
+469 ADAQE
-474 QDMKRAA
+474 ADMKRAA

-521 VIGNPKILILDDST
+521 VIGDPKILILDDST

-549 LDNELQDTTTFII
+549 LDHDLQDTTIFII

-578 EDGALVAE
+578 EDGELVAE
-586 GAHQQ
+586 GAHKD

>member
-1 MGCAFFVVLNF
+1 
-12 LLTKLTKKLKRMLEW
+12 
-27 FTNDRNNLLIG
+27 
-38 GETMRLLKPYFKRY
+38 MRLLKPYFKRY

-224 QGLIDRVNAKAKEN
+224 QALIDRVNAKAKEN

-419 LFDPTDGTVKV
+419 LFDPTEGTVKV

>member
-1 MGCAFFVVLNF
+1 
-12 LLTKLTKKLKRMLEW
+12 
-27 FTNDRNNLLIG
+27 
-38 GETMRLLKPYFKRY
+38 MRLLKPYFKRY

-135 IQTFSFGNVEQ
+135 IQTFSFGNIEQ

-169 MLQPLLRMPI
+169 MMQPLLRMPI
-179 LFIGGFI
+179 LFVGGFI

-358 KDVPAQDLTGA
+358 KNVPAQDLTGS

-419 LFDPTDGTVKV
+419 LFDPTEGTVKV

-469 PDAQE
+469 SDAQE

-521 VIGNPKILILDDST
+521 VIGDPKILILDDST

-578 EDGALVAE
+578 EDGALIAE
-586 GAHQQ
+586 GVHQE
-591 LVETSPIYQEIYK
+591 LVKTSPVYQEIYK

>member
-1 MGCAFFVVLNF
+1 
-12 LLTKLTKKLKRMLEW
+12 
-27 FTNDRNNLLIG
+27 
-38 GETMRLLKPYFKRY
+38 MRLLTPYFKRY

-57 LAVITVIIMAM
+57 LAVITVIVMAM

-179 LFIGGFI
+179 LFVGGFI

-419 LFDPTDGTVKV
+419 LFDPTEGTVKV
-430 GGVDLKDANESSLRK
+430 GGVDLKDVNESSLRK

-469 PDAQE
+469 SDAQE

-521 VIGNPKILILDDST
+521 VIGDPKILILDDST

-586 GAHQQ
+586 GAHQE

>member
-1 MGCAFFVVLNF
+1 
-12 LLTKLTKKLKRMLEW
+12 
-27 FTNDRNNLLIG
+27 
-38 GETMRLLKPYFKRY
+38 MRLLKPYFKRY

-86 DNMTKVRHIGLQL
+86 DNMSKVRHIGLQL

-350 DTKPDLVY
+350 DTQPDLVY

-419 LFDPTDGTVKV
+419 LFDPTEGTVKV
-430 GGVDLKDANESSLRK
+430 DGVDLKDANESSLRK

-469 PDAQE
+469 LDAQE

-586 GAHQQ
+586 GAHQE

>member
-1 MGCAFFVVLNF
+1 
-12 LLTKLTKKLKRMLEW
+12 
-27 FTNDRNNLLIG
+27 
-38 GETMRLLKPYFKRY
+38 MRLLKPYFKGY
-52 KLDLV
+52 KLDLTIAV
-57 LAVITVIIMAM
+57 LTVTIMAIS
-68 AMLFQPTLLSKI
+68 MLLQPTLLTNI

-86 DNMTKVRHIGLQL
+86 DNMDKVNQIGFKL
-99 LVIAGIGLIAGIV
+99 LVIAGIGLIAGII

-135 IQTFSFGNVEQ
+135 IQTFSFGNIEQ
-146 FSAGN
+146 YSVGN

-157 NDVQQIQSILMM
+157 NDITQIQSILMM
-169 MLQPLLRMPI
+169 GLQPLLRMPI
-179 LFIGGFI
+179 LFVGGFI
-186 LAVNSIPKLWWIIVV
+186 LAVHSIPALWWVIVV
-201 MVILVGAVSALVM
+201 MVILVGAVSAVVM

-245 KSFNQEGNEQK
+245 KSFNQEDNEQK
-256 RFDDVSDELNHVNLQ
+256 RFNEVSDELNGVNLQ
-271 IGYLFSIIMPAFM
+271 IGYLFSIIVPAFM

-299 NMVGTE
+299 NMVGSE

-324 AIIVGGMMM
+324 SIIIGGMMM

-344 RISEIM
+344 RIQEIM
-350 DTKPDLVY
+350 NTEPDLQY
-358 KDVPAQDLTGA
+358 KDVPEKDLSGA

-380 GDDKPTLKHISFKV
+380 GDDKPTLKHISFAV

-407 SGKSSMAQLIPR
+407 SGKSTMAQLIPR
-419 LFDPTDGTVKV
+419 LFDPTEGTVKV
-430 GGVDLKDANESSLRK
+430 GGVDLKDTNESSLRK

-469 PDAQE
+469 ADAQE
-474 QDMKRAA
+474 ADMKRAA

-521 VIGNPKILILDDST
+521 VIGDPKILILDDST

-549 LDNELQDTTTFII
+549 LDHDLQDTTTFII

-578 EDGALVAE
+578 EDGELVAE
-586 GAHQQ
+586 GAHKD

>member
-1 MGCAFFVVLNF
+1 
-12 LLTKLTKKLKRMLEW
+12 
-27 FTNDRNNLLIG
+27 
-38 GETMRLLKPYFKRY
+38 MRLLKPYFKRY

-86 DNMTKVRHIGLQL
+86 DNMSKVRHIGLQL

-419 LFDPTDGTVKV
+419 LFDPTEGTVKV

-586 GAHQQ
+586 GAHQE

>member
-1 MGCAFFVVLNF
+1 
-12 LLTKLTKKLKRMLEW
+12 
-27 FTNDRNNLLIG
+27 
-38 GETMRLLKPYFKRY
+38 MRLLKPYFKGY
-52 KLDLV
+52 KLDLTIAV
-57 LAVITVIIMAM
+57 LTVTIMAIS
-68 AMLFQPTLLSKI
+68 MLLQPTLLTNI

-86 DNMTKVRHIGLQL
+86 DNMDKVNQIGLKL
-99 LVIAGIGLIAGIV
+99 LVIAGIGLIAGII

-135 IQTFSFGNVEQ
+135 IQTFSFGNIEQ
-146 FSAGN
+146 YSVGN

-157 NDVQQIQSILMM
+157 NDITQIQSILMM
-169 MLQPLLRMPI
+169 GLQPLLRMPI
-179 LFIGGFI
+179 LFVGGFI
-186 LAVNSIPKLWWIIVV
+186 LAVHSIPALWWVIVV
-201 MVILVGAVSALVM
+201 MVILVGAVSAVVM

-245 KSFNQEGNEQK
+245 KSFNQEDNEQK
-256 RFDDVSDELNHVNLQ
+256 RFNEVSDELNGVNLQ
-271 IGYLFSIIMPAFM
+271 IGYLFSIIVPAFM

-299 NMVGTE
+299 NMVGSE

-324 AIIVGGMMM
+324 SIIIGGMMM

-344 RISEIM
+344 RIQEIM
-350 DTKPDLVY
+350 NTEPDLQY
-358 KDVPAQDLTGA
+358 KDVPEQDLSGA
-369 VEFDDVSFTYP
+369 VEFDDVSYTYP
-380 GDDKPTLKHISFKV
+380 GDDKPTLKHISFAV

-407 SGKSSMAQLIPR
+407 SGKSTMAQLIPR
-419 LFDPTDGTVKV
+419 LFDPTEGTVKV
-430 GGVDLKDANESSLRK
+430 GGVDLKDTNESSLRK

-469 PDAQE
+469 ADAQE
-474 QDMKRAA
+474 ADMKRAA

-521 VIGNPKILILDDST
+521 VIGDPKILILDDST

-549 LDNELQDTTTFII
+549 RDHDLQDTTTFII

-578 EDGALVAE
+578 EDGELVAE
-586 GAHQQ
+586 GAHKD

>member
-1 MGCAFFVVLNF
+1 
-12 LLTKLTKKLKRMLEW
+12 
-27 FTNDRNNLLIG
+27 
-38 GETMRLLKPYFKRY
+38 MRLLKPYFKGY
-52 KLDLV
+52 KLDLTIAV
-57 LAVITVIIMAM
+57 LTVTIMAIS
-68 AMLFQPTLLSKI
+68 MLLQPTLLTNI

-86 DNMTKVRHIGLQL
+86 DNMDKVNQIGFKL
-99 LVIAGIGLIAGIV
+99 LVIAGIGLIAGII

-135 IQTFSFGNVEQ
+135 IQTFSFGNIEQ
-146 FSAGN
+146 YSVGN

-157 NDVQQIQSILMM
+157 NDITQIQSILMM
-169 MLQPLLRMPI
+169 GLQPLLRMPI
-179 LFIGGFI
+179 LFVGGFI
-186 LAVNSIPKLWWIIVV
+186 LAVHSIPALWWVTVV
-201 MVILVGAVSALVM
+201 MVILVGAVSAVVM

-245 KSFNQEGNEQK
+245 KSFNQEDNEQK
-256 RFDDVSDELNHVNLQ
+256 RFNEVSDELNGVNLQ
-271 IGYLFSIIMPAFM
+271 IGYLFSIIVPAFM

-299 NMVGTE
+299 NMVGSE

-324 AIIVGGMMM
+324 SIIIGGMMM

-344 RISEIM
+344 RIQEIM
-350 DTKPDLVY
+350 NTEPDLQY
-358 KDVPAQDLTGA
+358 KDVPEQDLSGA

-380 GDDKPTLKHISFKV
+380 GDDKPTLKHISFAV

-407 SGKSSMAQLIPR
+407 SGKSTMAQLIPR
-419 LFDPTDGTVKV
+419 LFDPTEGTVKV
-430 GGVDLKDANESSLRK
+430 GGVDLKDTNESSLRK

-469 PDAQE
+469 ADAQE
-474 QDMKRAA
+474 ADMKRAA

-521 VIGNPKILILDDST
+521 VIGDPKILILDDST

-549 LDNELQDTTTFII
+549 LDHDLQDTTTFII

-578 EDGALVAE
+578 EDGELVAE
-586 GAHQQ
+586 GAHKD

>member
-1 MGCAFFVVLNF
+1 
-12 LLTKLTKKLKRMLEW
+12 
-27 FTNDRNNLLIG
+27 
-38 GETMRLLKPYFKRY
+38 MRLLKPYFKRY

-86 DNMTKVRHIGLQL
+86 DNMTKVRYIGLQL

-135 IQTFSFGNVEQ
+135 IQTFSFGNIEQ

-169 MLQPLLRMPI
+169 MMQPLLRMPI
-179 LFIGGFI
+179 LFVGGFI
-186 LAVNSIPKLWWIIVV
+186 LAVNSIPNLWWIIVI

-344 RISEIM
+344 CISEIM

-358 KDVPAQDLTGA
+358 KNVPAQDLTGS

-419 LFDPTDGTVKV
+419 LFDPTEGTVKV
-430 GGVDLKDANESSLRK
+430 GGVDLKDTNESSLRK

-469 PDAQE
+469 SDAQE

-521 VIGNPKILILDDST
+521 VIGDPKILILDDST

-578 EDGALVAE
+578 EDGALIAE
-586 GAHQQ
+586 GAHQE
-591 LVETSPIYQEIYK
+591 LVKTSPVYQEIYK